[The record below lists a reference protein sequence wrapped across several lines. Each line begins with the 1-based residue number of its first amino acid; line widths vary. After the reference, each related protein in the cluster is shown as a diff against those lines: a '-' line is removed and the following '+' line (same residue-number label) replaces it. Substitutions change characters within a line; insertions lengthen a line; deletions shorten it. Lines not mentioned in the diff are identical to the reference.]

1 MKFRRIEDADIP
13 VCLEWYNWYIRN
25 SMATFETKELTLISL
40 SSMSAQH
47 MTGRQM
53 SRSISA
59 MMLVIKAMELH

>member
-25 SMATFETKELTLISL
+25 SMATFETKELTL
-40 SSMSAQH
+40 SAQH